1 MTGFV
6 KPGAYPVIKQSHA
19 AAISTRSRKSHGVVA
34 TKTYGTGRLCMC
46 GGALSIYN
54 PGDTCQSCVS
64 AARPVWV
71 HVECGKTPTACDCP
85 ESAKRPMRLRLNRHP
100 NGVLAIQ
107 QGPA

>member
-1 MTGFV
+1 MTAFR
-6 KPGAYPVIKQSHA
+6 KPGEFPLRPQTKSAQGTK
-19 AAISTRSRKSHGVVA
+19 RKSSGVIA
-34 TKTYGTGRLCMC
+34 TKTYGKGRPCAAC
-46 GGALSIYN
+46 EAALSEYN

-85 ESAKRPMRLRLNRHP
+85 ESARRPLRLRLNRHP